1 MTREKL
7 SKILDYWR
15 EGLISKNKALE
26 LIWGQPFDGETEK
39 IKPTTE
45 ESSATGSEP
54 LPNGTTYTRS
64 YQVFLPTPTL
74 KPTLIKSIF
83 KSNQ

>member
-7 SKILDYWR
+7 SKALDYWR

-39 IKPTTE
+39 IKPVTE
-45 ESSATGSEP
+45 DSLATLSESF
-54 LPNGTTYTRS
+54 LDGTTYTRS
-64 YQVFLPTPTL
+64 YQVFLPTP
-74 KPTLIKSIF
+74 KPIQTKPINAK
-83 KSNQ
+83 